1 MEPVEAV
8 KPVEPAKPVEPV
20 KPAKPVE
27 AAKLIEPVRS
37 IEIDYDEIADKIKTT
52 REDFEESMYS
62 LNYYLSFFR
71 KADPKTFENNT
82 YIAIE
87 SAKKELNRI
96 KQFIIDY
103 YEEYKDYIDEDSDDF
118 RKLEQYVKYCF

>member
-8 KPVEPAKPVEPV
+8 KAVKAMEPV
-20 KPAKPVE
+20 KPVEFIELVE
-27 AAKLIEPVRS
+27 AIKIIEPVRS
-37 IEIDYDEIADKIKTT
+37 IEIDYDEIADTIKTT
-52 REDFEESMYS
+52 RENFEESMYS

-96 KQFIIDY
+96 KQFMIDY

>member
-1 MEPVEAV
+1 MEEMEAMEPVE
-8 KPVEPAKPVEPV
+8 PVEFIEL
-20 KPAKPVE
+20 VE
-27 AAKLIEPVRS
+27 AIKIIEPVRS
-37 IEIDYDEIADKIKTT
+37 IEIDYDEIADTIKTT

-96 KQFIIDY
+96 KQFMIDY